1 MSELIE
7 VIAQTSQNI
16 HQLAE
21 LAEDGVAGPLLADLE
36 LQLATIASEAAHLKQ
51 ENIEL
56 HRQLMSQPKIDSPLV
71 MQEYRRPTPP
81 KKDVRQTMQMVSQF
95 YQRAS
100 REKPFKLAA

>member
-7 VIAQTSQNI
+7 VIGQTYQCI

-21 LAEDGVAGPLLADLE
+21 LVEPIEAGPLLADLE
-36 LQLATIASEAAHLKQ
+36 LQLAKIAAEAAQLQQ

-56 HRQLMSQPKIDSPLV
+56 HRHISTQPKIEPAPPIQML
-71 MQEYRRPTPP
+71 RRPMPP

-95 YQRAS
+95 YERAS